1 MSSNNNSTPV
11 MTASREFYANRHI
24 PSFLALCSLKNG
36 TIIASEK
43 QADEVSSCRIQV
55 LHDGRMLTAKA
66 LLERTLDISRPILVQ
81 DTPES
86 IGMTV
91 FRPPGASSSLGE
103 DNRNKTVTV
112 RHVADEIGHLY
123 PVRVMDVEHQE
134 ELKGWTMG
142 DLVDYFEDE
151 DRLQRV
157 MARKEIAQQQQTVNG
172 SNPQKDRLEKH
183 TNDSLLVAKPPEACH
198 GGTAY
203 RSQRKAAQKASS
215 LILSDQNRPKILN
228 QISLEFSDTPLG
240 EKVVSPQFVRDLDW
254 IDNCWPSNLR
264 QRYNNQSYPSVQYYC
279 LTSTAGCFT
288 DFHVDFGGTA
298 VWYHVLSGSKQFC
311 LIKPTQQN
319 LTIYEEWLMHAEQET
334 QFLADKI
341 PKQTEVLT
349 VTLQESQTLFIPT
362 GWIHAVYTPDDSV
375 VLGGNFLHGLDLD
388 LQLEID
394 AIENRT
400 KTPDKF
406 RFPFFRKLHFYAAG
420 SYLQRLRNNNALS
433 SRELNHIPAL
443 LNVLEAWMEEASR
456 ISPKVSDYQNTALA
470 VAETN
475 GYASVFTLL
484 QALRSEHWQ
493 ATNGIKIKNGLLQ
506 RPATTESNEMHSNP
520 FGRQGLNIV
529 PPDGPT
535 SVARDVKSL
544 GSPKSPKIR
553 LKLSLGSSSKKR
565 TGEPKSVDTVSDS
578 KQSDGGFRIT
588 IASTSKELHKP
599 LPRSA
604 TKKAK
609 FREETEFVD
618 LAEDDGDWMPTASS
632 LQLEREDFIIQD
644 DNKKTKRAGS
654 KGANPVTK
662 KLGAGQPPRRTIGAQ
677 KPKTTSRQRLL
688 KKFR

>member
-1 MSSNNNSTPV
+1 MSSSNNNGTPV
-11 MTASREFYANRHI
+11 MSPGEFYANRHI
-24 PSFLALCSLKNG
+24 PSFLALCYSLKDG
-36 TIIASEK
+36 TSIANEK
-43 QADEVSSCRIQV
+43 QAGKVSSCRIQV
-55 LHDGRMLTAKA
+55 LHDGRNLTAKA
-66 LLERTLDISRPILVQ
+66 LLEGTLDISQPILVK
-81 DTPES
+81 DAPES

-91 FRPPGASSSLGE
+91 FRPPDASSSLGE
-103 DNRNKTVTV
+103 DSRNKIVTV

-142 DLVDYFEDE
+142 DLVDYFEDG
-151 DRLQRV
+151 DRLQQV
-157 MARKEIAQQQQTVNG
+157 MARKWATQQREQQQQTTTGN
-172 SNPQKDRLEKH
+172 NQQTYHLEEFKDDKLF
-183 TNDSLLVAKPPEACH
+183 VAKPTEKLH
-198 GGTAY
+198 GGTTY

-215 LILSDQNRPKILN
+215 LFFSDQNRPKILN

-240 EKVVSPQFVRDLDW
+240 KKVVSPQFVRDLDW

-264 QRYNNQSYPSVQYYC
+264 QRYNKQSYPSVQYYC

-311 LIKPTQQN
+311 LIKPTKQN
-319 LTIYEEWLMHAEQET
+319 LAIYEEWLMHSDQES

-341 PKQTEVLT
+341 PNQSEVLT
-349 VTLQESQTLFIPT
+349 VKLQASQTLFIPT

-375 VLGGNFLHGLDLD
+375 VLGGNFLHGFDLD

-394 AIENRT
+394 GIENRT

-406 RFPFFRKLHFYAAG
+406 RFPYFRKLHFYVAG
-420 SYLQRLRNNNALS
+420 NYLHRLRNNITLS
-433 SRELNHIPAL
+433 SRELKHIPAL
-443 LNVLEAWMEEASR
+443 LSVLEAWMEEASL
-456 ISPKVSDYQNTALA
+456 ISPKTSDFQDTASA
-470 VAETN
+470 VAEIN
-475 GYASVFTLL
+475 GCASVFTLL

-493 ATNGIKIKNGLLQ
+493 ATNGTKSVMLQ
-506 RPATTESNEMHSNP
+506 GPTTTESNEKHSNP

-529 PPDGPT
+529 PPDGPP
-535 SVARDVKSL
+535 SIAHNAKSL

-553 LKLSLGSSSKKR
+553 LKLSSKKR
-565 TGEPKSVDTVSDS
+565 AGVRESMDPASDS
-578 KQSDGGFRIT
+578 GFRIT

-599 LPRSA
+599 LPRTA
-604 TKKAK
+604 AKKTK

-618 LAEDDGDWMPTASS
+618 LAKDDDDWVPTSSS
-632 LQLEREDFIIQD
+632 LQLEHEDFIIK
-644 DNKKTKRAGS
+644 NSNNKTKRAGS
-654 KGANPVTK
+654 KGGSPAIK
-662 KLGAGQPPRRTIGAQ
+662 KRGTGQTPTRTLGVK